1 MERKQAARPSFFG
14 QFRRGRRR
22 GLALF
27 DVILALGI
35 IGLLIGGGVLLL
47 QQGTGRQQTNE
58 TLSLINQIRAGV
70 QGAYAGQGNYTG
82 LSAMSLHLQG
92 KMPVAALTNDT
103 DNDNGQDD
111 ADWQHPFGGTIRVEG
126 FGGRRF
132 AVELY
137 DLDNE
142 PCQDIIRPY
151 VDKRRAATGLVSIA
165 VGSGDHPGGGGNPA
179 TGFVAAPTGGAVGG
193 RGPGVTGAAMP
204 IVTADLANWCT
215 HGDNTNHVQFWFTG

>member
-1 MERKQAARPSFFG
+1 MDERQTAQPSFLQKLG
-14 QFRRGRRR
+14 RGRKR

-47 QQGTGRQQTNE
+47 QQGTGRHQTNE

-82 LSAMSLHLQG
+82 LTAMTLHLQG
-92 KMPVAALTNDT
+92 KMPVSALINDT
-103 DNDNGQDD
+103 DNDNGQDA
-111 ADWQHPFGGTIRVEG
+111 ADWQHPFGATIRLVG

-132 AVELY
+132 AVELF

-142 PCQDIIRPY
+142 PCQDILRPY
-151 VDKRRAATGLVSIA
+151 IDKRRAATGLVSVA
-165 VGSGDHPGGGGNPA
+165 VGGGDNPGGTGNTA
-179 TGFVAAPTGGAVGG
+179 AGVNAAASTGADG
-193 RGPGVTGAAMP
+193 RGPGLTGGVMP
-204 IVTADLANWCT
+204 VVTADLANWCT